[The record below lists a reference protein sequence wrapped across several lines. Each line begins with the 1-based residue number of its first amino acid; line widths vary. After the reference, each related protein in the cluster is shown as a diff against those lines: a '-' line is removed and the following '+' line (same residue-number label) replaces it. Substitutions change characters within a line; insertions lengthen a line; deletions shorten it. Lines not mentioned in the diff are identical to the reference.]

1 MNYREYIPHSS
12 PTTTSPF
19 LTDPNMMTPKVIKQ
33 RKRKKV
39 SPEDGGP
46 YSNYRMAV
54 RLELTQRPG
63 VFAQL
68 ATALA
73 EEGASVGAVDLISAT
88 KKTVVRDVTFDA
100 QSEEHGERVLKRLS
114 QLPDVQVVAASDNI
128 FMMHLGGKIRVDS
141 KFPIKTRN
149 TLSMIYT
156 PGVGRVVK
164 AIAQDREKAYTFTS
178 KQNSIAVV
186 TDGSAILGLGNL
198 GPEAALPVME
208 GKVMLLQQFANID
221 AWPICL
227 NTQDPD
233 EIVQTVAALAP
244 SFGGINLEDISAPRC
259 FDIEQRLRTQLD
271 IPVMHDD
278 QHGTAVVVLAAL
290 FNALKVTKRRL
301 SQVKIV
307 VVGLGAAGTACCKLL
322 IKAGAT
328 HIKGCDKNG
337 LVLDQPI
344 KTLRDNCDN
353 LHTHI
358 SYNHPLGTLQD
369 ALKDAHVVIGLSSK
383 NALKPEDLTFMAKD
397 PIVFALANPDP
408 EISPKD
414 ATSFCRVYASGRSD
428 YPNQCNN
435 LLAFPGI
442 FRGALDVQAKTI
454 NDAMLLAAAQ
464 ALANL
469 VPSSAL
475 NEEYIIPSVFD
486 RKVVS
491 KIAKAVSK
499 AAAEHKVAR
508 RQIKA

>member
-1 MNYREYIPHSS
+1 M
-12 PTTTSPF
+12 
-19 LTDPNMMTPKVIKQ
+19 V
-33 RKRKKV
+33 
-39 SPEDGGP
+39 
-46 YSNYRMAV
+46 V
-54 RLELTQRPG
+54 RVELIQHPG
-63 VFAQL
+63 VFARL

-100 QSEEHGERVLKRLS
+100 RSEEHGEQVLQRLN
-114 QLPDVQVVAASDNI
+114 QLPEVHVIAASDNI

-141 KFPIKTRN
+141 KFPIKNRN

-164 AIAQDREKAYTFTS
+164 AIAQDRNNAYTFTS
-178 KQNSIAVV
+178 KHNSIAVI

-221 AWPICL
+221 AWPLCL

-233 EIVQTVAALAP
+233 EIVRIVSALEP

-259 FDIEQRLRTQLD
+259 FDIEHRLRSHLN

-290 FNALKVTKRRL
+290 YNALKVSKRFL
-301 SQVKIV
+301 NQVKIV
-307 VVGLGAAGTACCKLL
+307 VLGLGAAGTACCKLL
-322 IKAGAT
+322 IQAGAT
-328 HIKGCDKNG
+328 NIKGCDRNG
-337 LVLDQPI
+337 LVLDHPI
-344 KTLRDNCDN
+344 KKLQDNCHQLTSLIRYDQP
-353 LHTHI
+353 T
-358 SYNHPLGTLQD
+358 GTLQD

-383 NALKPEDLTFMAKD
+383 DTLKTKDLGLMAKD

-408 EISPKD
+408 EISPQD
-414 ATSFCRVYASGRSD
+414 AIPSCRIYASGRSD

-442 FRGALDVQAKTI
+442 FRGALDVQATTI
-454 NDAMLLAAAQ
+454 NEAMLLAAAKT
-464 ALANL
+464 LSDL
-469 VPSSAL
+469 VPASAL

-486 RKVVS
+486 KKVVS
-491 KIAKAVSK
+491 HIAKAVAQ
-499 AAAEHKVAR
+499 AAVEHDVAR
-508 RQIKA
+508 RQIE